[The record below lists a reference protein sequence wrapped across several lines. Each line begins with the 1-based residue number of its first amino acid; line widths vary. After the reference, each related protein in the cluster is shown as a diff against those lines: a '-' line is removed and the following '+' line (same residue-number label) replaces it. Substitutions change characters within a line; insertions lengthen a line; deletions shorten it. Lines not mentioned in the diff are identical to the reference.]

1 MQILEEICETTRKQ
15 NTLPMRLMQYL
26 IGELSYGGKLIN
38 EEDKDILKHTVTH
51 FINQNVIDKSG
62 LIIGAMNAKH
72 YQMHYA

>member
-1 MQILEEICETTRKQ
+1 M
-15 NTLPMRLMQYL
+15 
-26 IGELSYGGKLIN
+26 
-38 EEDKDILKHTVTH
+38 KHTVTH